1 MRPSSGFW
9 VSLSLPLVVAHQHME
24 TSRLS
29 IADMSDMQQI
39 AGLGMVHGH
48 DVDVAELAERSRRWH
63 TQP

>member
-1 MRPSSGFW
+1 
-9 VSLSLPLVVAHQHME
+9 ME